1 MDALGVPF
9 VSTNNIII
17 NYCDKVHQLQDEG
30 MIASYC
36 ELLKLWDYCSCIAGN
51 NSQSLDIVRTTFES
65 VQSILFH
72 TSMHILSSSS
82 SR

>member
-9 VSTNNIII
+9 VSTNNI

-36 ELLKLWDYCSCIAGN
+36 ELSKLWDYCSWIAGN

-65 VQSILFH
+65 VQPISHQLIL
-72 TSMHILSSSS
+72 TYLLQCRVVS
-82 SR
+82 